1 MAASNS
7 LFHDLRERMPLE
19 MQVNLRWLKYR
30 FADHPQWDDPEFLN
44 YYHWLNKT
52 QWWSKDDFEA
62 YQLEKLKS
70 LVKHAYENVPYYK
83 RTFDKHKVKPDDIVT
98 LGDLHKFPLL
108 TKDDVRNNLEDL
120 VARNINR
127 SRLCYR
133 TTSGSTGI
141 PLGVYQDQHTSYLHE
156 LALVYRQRGWAGWN
170 FGDRY
175 LVLRG
180 NAPPKAGTKNRSR
193 WFSYGFR
200 DNALFLSSYDM
211 TEENMFKYDK
221 KIKEFQPKFIHG
233 DSTSLEILARFMKR
247 NSISNETVEAIFL
260 GSQTIFPHQR
270 KFIESIFKCPIFAR
284 YGMTEKAVDAVECE
298 RHQGYHAG
306 MEYGVIELLNRH
318 NEPIEKSNVP
328 GKVVGTGFDTFCMP
342 LIRYVTDDVAEYA
355 PGSCACNRQSTLI
368 DDFKGRLGE
377 LVFSKNGHIVPLSP
391 VYASIHGSVVA
402 KIRELKFVQERPGE
416 LIVRIAKAPIF
427 SDADVEKEFRDEV
440 FTKLDE
446 KEFTLKI
453 EFVEFVPRTGRGK
466 LGLLDQKLPI
476 KAEYLDFFGQEAV
489 GNSVVMK

>member
-1 MAASNS
+1 MVASNS

-19 MQVNLRWLKYR
+19 MQVKLRSLKYR
-30 FADHPQWDDPEFLN
+30 FASHPQWDDPEFLD

-52 QWWSKDDFEA
+52 QWWSKEEFEA
-62 YQLEKLKS
+62 YQLEKLKL

-83 RTFDKHKVKPDDIVT
+83 RTFDKQKVKPDDVVT
-98 LGDLHKFPLL
+98 LDDLHKFPLL

-120 VARNINR
+120 IARNIDR

-180 NAPPKAGTKNRSR
+180 NAPPKAGTKDRSS

-211 TEENMFKYDK
+211 TEENMFKYDQ

-247 NSISNETVEAIFL
+247 NSIRNETVEAIFL

-270 KFIESIFKCPIFAR
+270 TFIESIFKCRIFAR
-284 YGMTEKAVDAVECE
+284 YGMTEKAADAVECE
-298 RHQGYHAG
+298 QHQGYHAG
-306 MEYGVIELLNRH
+306 MEYGVIELLN
-318 NEPIEKSNVP
+318 
-328 GKVVGTGFDTFCMP
+328 
-342 LIRYVTDDVAEYA
+342 
-355 PGSCACNRQSTLI
+355 ST
-368 DDFKGRLGE
+368 
-377 LVFSKNGHIVPLSP
+377 
-391 VYASIHGSVVA
+391 
-402 KIRELKFVQERPGE
+402 
-416 LIVRIAKAPIF
+416 
-427 SDADVEKEFRDEV
+427 
-440 FTKLDE
+440 
-446 KEFTLKI
+446 
-453 EFVEFVPRTGRGK
+453 
-466 LGLLDQKLPI
+466 
-476 KAEYLDFFGQEAV
+476 
-489 GNSVVMK
+489 